1 VIPSDI
7 PLVNPD
13 ERDPLVL
20 KVRRAL
26 NVRGD
31 DLLDP
36 PLQQMLRGFQRKS
49 KLEVHGSIDA
59 ATLAAL
65 DI

>member
-1 VIPSDI
+1 MIPSDV
-7 PLVNPD
+7 PLVNAD

-20 KVRRAL
+20 QVRRAL
-26 NVRGD
+26 NIRGD
-31 DLLDP
+31 DLLDL

-65 DI
+65 GI